1 VIEFRWYELVWAVIN
16 FAVLFFLLQKF
27 LFRPVMSMMEKR
39 RQEISAN
46 LKQAEEAR
54 QEAARLQA
62 EYRQQ
67 LAAAQREAQEIM
79 DRAVRAAEEAK
90 ARLVSE
96 AQAEAA
102 RLRDRAVEAIAQE
115 KDKALAELREEVTSL
130 AIAAASRII
139 RRTMT
144 EEDERRLVEEFA
156 RELGESP

>member
-1 VIEFRWYELVWAVIN
+1 MIEFRWYELVWAVIN
-16 FAVLFFLLQKF
+16 FGILFFLLRKF
-27 LFRPVMSMMEKR
+27 LFGPVMGMMEKR
-39 RQEISAN
+39 RQEIAAN

-54 QEAARLQA
+54 QETARLQA
-62 EYRQQ
+62 EYRAQ

-79 DRAVRAAEEAK
+79 DRAVRAAEETRS
-90 ARLVSE
+90 RLVSE

-115 KDKALAELREEVTSL
+115 KEKALAELREEVTSL

-156 RELGESP
+156 REMGETS

>member
-1 VIEFRWYELVWAVIN
+1 MIEFRWYELVWAVIN
-16 FAVLFFLLQKF
+16 FGILFFLLRKF
-27 LFRPVMSMMEKR
+27 LFRPLMGMMEKR

-54 QEAARLQA
+54 QEASRLQA

-67 LAAAQREAQEIM
+67 LAAAQREAQEII

-102 RLRDRAVEAIAQE
+102 RVRDRALEAIVQE
-115 KDKALAELREEVTSL
+115 KEKALAELREEVTDL
-130 AIAAASRII
+130 AIGVASRII
-139 RRTMT
+139 RRAMT
-144 EEDERRLVEEFA
+144 EDDERRLVEEFA
-156 RELGESP
+156 RELGEQS